1 MWWPGISK
9 EIKAKVKSCQFC
21 QQHQPS
27 QRKEPLIT
35 TVLPNRP
42 WQKVFFELAGQK
54 YLVVMNYYS
63 RFIEILSLVKITSLV
78 VIQKPRSVFARWGI
92 PEELVSNNGTQ
103 FKSAMFDEFKAE
115 HTTSSP
121 HHHQAN
127 GSAESGVRISKR
139 ILEQEN
145 PFLALKVVQPLSQL
159 QERENGYELLSQR
172 WPKSQSQN
180 FQTMQQSRRL
190 MLKQKGAT
198 RSLLTEG
205 MVQES
210 SRHYNQG
217 TG

>member
-1 MWWPGISK
+1 M
-9 EIKAKVKSCQFC
+9 KSCQFC

-115 HTTSSP
+115 HITSSP

-210 SRHYNQG
+210 SRHSNQG